1 MRTSY
6 LSYKFNALTLVSQS
20 AFAQSNSQR
29 SKGICARYFSHS
41 PWLPW
46 QRDRLPHLNGITDES
61 VTLSKPRHIDITADR
76 AYVVVPATYSYKEK
90 GTLVKEPGSIWTLAL
105 KKGEAGWRITGW
117 AWTAP

>member
-1 MRTSY
+1 
-6 LSYKFNALTLVSQS
+6 LLTAYYGSDPAWKWQLIGG
-20 AFAQSNSQR
+20 SN
-29 SKGICARYFSHS
+29 
-41 PWLPW
+41 
-46 QRDRLPHLNGITDES
+46 TDES

-105 KKGEAGWRITGW
+105 KKDEAGWRITGW

>member
-1 MRTSY
+1 
-6 LSYKFNALTLVSQS
+6 LLTAYYGSDPAWKWQLIGS
-20 AFAQSNSQR
+20 SN
-29 SKGICARYFSHS
+29 
-41 PWLPW
+41 
-46 QRDRLPHLNGITDES
+46 TDES

-105 KKGEAGWRITGW
+105 KKDEAGWRITGW